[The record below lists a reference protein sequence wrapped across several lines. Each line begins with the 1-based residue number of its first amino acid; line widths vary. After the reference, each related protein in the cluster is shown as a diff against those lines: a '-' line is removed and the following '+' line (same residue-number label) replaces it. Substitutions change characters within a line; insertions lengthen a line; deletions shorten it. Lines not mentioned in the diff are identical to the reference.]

1 MNAVMQDQDSYWLH
15 KISAV
20 PTIDVLY
27 AYITVLGKI
36 RYRANIGG
44 FEEGGTKTFQD
55 GRDCTAKHWM
65 ILTHPFVKAPEEI
78 LFQGCQGFRYTSFLF

>member
-1 MNAVMQDQDSYWLH
+1 MEATIASEEATWCH

-27 AYITVLGKI
+27 CYISVLNRI
-36 RYRANIGG
+36 HFRANIGG
-44 FEEGGTKTFQD
+44 FEPGGTKKFED

-65 ILTHPFVKAPEEI
+65 ILTHPFIKAPEKI
-78 LFQGCQGFRYTSFLF
+78 YFKGCQGFRYTEKLF